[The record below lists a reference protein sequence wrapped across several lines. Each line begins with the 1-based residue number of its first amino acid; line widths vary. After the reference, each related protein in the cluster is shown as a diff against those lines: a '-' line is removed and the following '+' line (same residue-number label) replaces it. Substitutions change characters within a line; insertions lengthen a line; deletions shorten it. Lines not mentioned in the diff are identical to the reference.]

1 MALTIVWNGHRLELM
16 PVWSGGRL
24 ELMPVWSGGRLELM
38 PVWSGR
44 ETRVN
49 ACMSIV
55 TSSELQRHY
64 KRNVKV

>member
-1 MALTIVWNGHRLELM
+1 MALTIVWNGH
-16 PVWSGGRL
+16 RL